1 MAWRSSPRPPKL
13 SLNHQLRLHLCLS
26 RELKTQSKRTMKM
39 MRRTCML
46 RVLLLV
52 QLKKKTMDF
61 RLKKANR

>member
-1 MAWRSSPRPPKL
+1 MVWRSSPRPPKL
-13 SLNHQLRLHLCLS
+13 SLNLQLRLPLCLN

-46 RVLLLV
+46 RVLLLE